1 LSDPAVSVAG
11 LWLAVVASGVYHGAS
26 PAMGWPLAVSAGL
39 MGRGRRDLLAAFGP
53 LGLGH
58 LAAIGAILLPITA
71 LTFLAHWQRELRIG
85 AALVLVGF
93 GLYLLVRPR
102 HPRFLARIKPTQLT
116 LWAFAAATAHGAGLM
131 LIPIY
136 LGICRAQD
144 LGAGHRA
151 AGALMGGNLTN
162 AVAVAGVHTI
172 AMLLTGAAIAL
183 VVHRIGLRVLS
194 RVWLNLERV
203 WAASL
208 ALVGL
213 VALTVACLDA
223 G

>member
-1 LSDPAVSVAG
+1 MALVG
-11 LWLAVVASGVYHGAS
+11 LWLAVVASGVYHGAN

-39 MGRGRRDLLAAFGP
+39 MGRGRRDLVAAFGP

-71 LTFLAHWQRELRIG
+71 LTFLVRWQRELRIG
-85 AALVLVGF
+85 AALLLMGF
-93 GLYLLVRPR
+93 GLYLLARPR

-144 LGAGHRA
+144 LSAGHRA
-151 AGALMGGNLTN
+151 AGTLMGGNFVSAI
-162 AVAVAGVHTI
+162 AVSGVHAVT
-172 AMLLTGAAIAL
+172 MMLTGAAVAL
-183 VVHRIGLRVLS
+183 IVHGIGLQVLS
-194 RVWLNLERV
+194 RIWLNLERV

-213 VALTVACLDA
+213 VALTVVCLDP